1 MDVKELKEII
11 DRGEDSQHQFKELFS
26 SSDALSSELVAFS
39 NSLGGMIIVGVKD
52 NGSIVGLT
60 NDSVRHLNNMLSNVA
75 SEGVK
80 PAINPVT
87 EIIKIEE
94 QKLMII
100 YVTKGLNK
108 PYQDKNG
115 IIWIKVGADKRK
127 ATSREELQR
136 IFQNS
141 GMIHG
146 DIMPAEGLTIDDVDM
161 LYFEKFYNKRY
172 ESNLKSLDIPLA
184 NLFNN
189 LYLAK
194 DGYLNLTGA
203 LIFAKNPEY
212 RLPVYIVKSVVY
224 PFNTITEDTYID
236 SRDMTGKLEEIYNK
250 TITFIM
256 NNIHYIQGNQGVNS
270 VGQPEIPRIVFEEL
284 LVNALVHRDY
294 YISAPVKVFI
304 FKDRIEIINPGNL
317 PNNLTIE
324 NIKGG
329 NSNVKNPVLAS
340 FAYHILP
347 YRGIGSGIMR
357 ALKEYPNIEF
367 VNDLKNNCF
376 KCVIKRKTLPG
387 QT

>member
-1 MDVKELKEII
+1 MNIKELKDII
-11 DRGEDSQHQFKELFS
+11 DRGEDSQHQFKEFFS
-26 SSDALSSELVAFS
+26 SSDALSSELVALS

-52 NGSIVGLT
+52 DGSIVGLT
-60 NDSVRHLNNMLSNVA
+60 NENIRALNNLLSNVA

-80 PAINPVT
+80 PAINPIS
-87 EIIKIEE
+87 EIIIINEK
-94 QKLMII
+94 KLMII

-127 ATSREELQR
+127 AIAREELQR

-146 DIMPAEGLTIDDVDM
+146 DIMPAEGLTIEDVDM
-161 LYFEKFYNKRY
+161 PYFEKFYNKRY
-172 ESNLKSLDIPLA
+172 ESDLKSLDIPIT

-212 RLPVYIVKSVVY
+212 RLPVYIVKAVVY

-236 SRDMTGKLEEIYNK
+236 SRDMTGKLEEIYDK

-294 YISAPVKVFI
+294 YISAPIKVFI

-324 NIKGG
+324 NIKNG

-340 FAYHILP
+340 FAYHVLP
-347 YRGIGSGIMR
+347 YRGIGSGILR
-357 ALKEYPNIEF
+357 ALKEYPDIEF
-367 VNDLKNNCF
+367 INDLINNSF
-376 KCVIKRKTLPG
+376 KCVIRRKTI
-387 QT
+387 